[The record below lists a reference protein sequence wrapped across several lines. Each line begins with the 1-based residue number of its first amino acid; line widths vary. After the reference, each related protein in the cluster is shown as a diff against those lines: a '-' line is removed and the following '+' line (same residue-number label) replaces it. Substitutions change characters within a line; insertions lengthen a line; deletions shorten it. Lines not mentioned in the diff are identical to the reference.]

1 MAGFLIR
8 VHQIDTYINF
18 ISGRFCKTPV
28 KTGGREKETFLQNP
42 DEDGGNYFGCV
53 VVFVAK
59 FRGPIRKK
67 VDGHPST
74 RGCSA
79 MLDPFFDFFVF
90 LFRMGEYHV

>member
-1 MAGFLIR
+1 MTRGEERRTHF
-8 VHQIDTYINF
+8 Y
-18 ISGRFCKTPV
+18 K
-28 KTGGREKETFLQNP
+28 NP
-42 DEDGGNYFGCV
+42 DEDGGDYFGCV

-90 LFRMGEYHV
+90 LFRMGEYHVYFGGAW